1 MDHNNELY
9 YKEIVCLKLSRR
21 CFFQARKEKEVF
33 LEVAYLALYREWR
46 PQLFQQIVGQEHVA
60 QTLQNALT
68 TGRVSHAYLF
78 CGPRGTGKTTTAKV
92 LGKALNCRSRKA
104 AEPCNDCVNC
114 REIGA
119 GTSMDVVEIDAA
131 SHRGIDEIRDLRE
144 KIGFAPATGEYR
156 VYIIDE
162 VHMLTQEAFNA
173 LLKTL
178 EEPPAHVVFI
188 LATTEPHKVPLTILS
203 RCQRF
208 DFHRISIRHIID
220 RLQEVVAETQVEIE
234 EDALYLVAR
243 AAEGSLRDALS
254 ILDQVTAF
262 GGKQITVKD
271 IHQILGTVREE
282 LLDEATAA
290 LGSGNSGHLL
300 EMVAALVEQGKDLRL
315 FVRELLAHLRRMLLL
330 LVSPEAGKEASP
342 SEKERITAQA
352 GLLGQG
358 QLLYLLHILSKTEQ
372 DMRWSTQPR
381 ILLEVA
387 LVRATHAAVTEPGMD
402 LAQRLMRLEELVE
415 RLMHTPPPPD
425 DEKQVKTDAGGKKS
439 AVPAEDG
446 KSTGQKEDPEKREEP
461 ASGRIAQE
469 EQAGSATAVTR
480 PDLPQEKDAGR
491 ASQASSDG
499 KVVLKQVSSRWKE
512 FLEITKKDN
521 MPMHMYLVR
530 SWPLQFKD
538 RCLTIAFAREDELFK
553 EYLDTPENIKVVSQI
568 ISSFFNQDWQV
579 HFTCSERPRHMKL
592 PARDQELNT
601 GRALSLFGLKE
612 GEEK

>member
-1 MDHNNELY
+1 M
-9 YKEIVCLKLSRR
+9 
-21 CFFQARKEKEVF
+21 
-33 LEVAYLALYREWR
+33 AYLALYREWR
-46 PQLFQQIVGQEHVA
+46 PQLFQQIVGQEHVT

-78 CGPRGTGKTTTAKV
+78 CGPRGTGKTTTAKI

-104 AEPCNDCVNC
+104 AEPCNHCVNC
-114 REIGA
+114 REISA
-119 GTSMDVVEIDAA
+119 GVSMDVVEIDAA

-144 KIGFAPATGEYR
+144 KIGFAPAAGEYR

-208 DFHRISIRHIID
+208 DFHRISIQHILD
-220 RLQEVVAETQVEIE
+220 RLQEVVACLRRQAETQVEIE
-234 EDALYLVAR
+234 EGALYLIAR

-282 LLDEATAA
+282 LLDEVTAA
-290 LGSGNSGHLL
+290 LSSGNSGLLL
-300 EMVAALVEQGKDLRL
+300 ELVASLVEQGKDLRL

-330 LVSPEAGKEASP
+330 LISPEAGKEASP
-342 SEKERITAQA
+342 SEKERMTAQA

-372 DMRWSTQPR
+372 DMRWSAQPR

-387 LVRATHAAVTEPGMD
+387 LVQTTHATVPEPGMG

-415 RLMHTPPPPD
+415 HLMHITLPD
-425 DEKQVKTDAGGKKS
+425 DKKQVKIDAGGKINT
-439 AVPAEDG
+439 VPTEDS
-446 KSTGQKEDPEKREEP
+446 KSTGLKEYPEKKKKP
-461 ASGRIAQE
+461 ASGRMAQE
-469 EQAGSATAVTR
+469 EQAGLATAVLQ
-480 PDLPQEKDAGR
+480 PGLPQENDTGR
-491 ASQASSDG
+491 ASQVSSDG
-499 KVVLKQVSSRWKE
+499 ETILKQVSSRWKE
-512 FLEITKKDN
+512 LLEITKKDN

-553 EYLDTPENIKVVSQI
+553 EYLDTTKNIKAVSQI
-568 ISSFFNQDWQV
+568 LSSFFNQDWQV
-579 HFTCSERPRHMKL
+579 RFACSERPQHIKF

-612 GEEK
+612 GEEI